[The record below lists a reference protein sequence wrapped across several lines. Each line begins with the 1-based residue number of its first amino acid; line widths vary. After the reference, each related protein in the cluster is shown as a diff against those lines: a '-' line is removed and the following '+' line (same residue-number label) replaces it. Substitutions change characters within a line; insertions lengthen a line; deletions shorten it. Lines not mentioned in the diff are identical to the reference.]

1 MTLHPQ
7 DIFDVYGDYSH
18 IHPVSVGE
26 AVQKFRQHYKDYF
39 AASVLL
45 GTALKKG
52 ESTVETRKASYELWK
67 KKQTEVE
74 ILLFRSIMGE
84 GA

>member
-1 MTLHPQ
+1 MPDHPQ
-7 DIFDVYGDYSH
+7 DIFDVYGEYRH
-18 IHPVSVGE
+18 IQPVFVEE
-26 AVQKFRQHYKDYF
+26 AIQKFRQHYKDYF

-45 GTALKKG
+45 STALKKG